1 MVRVRTFLFIY
12 KNVRGLIVLY
22 DHSQSLVYLLIGI
35 QVSFGGNKYWD
46 LSFVGSCCTGSSFA
60 IVLGMPRCSIIKSC
74 ILIE

>member
-60 IVLGMPRCSIIKSC
+60 IVPECPVVVLLRAVF
-74 ILIE
+74 